1 MPSIELREELI
12 ALLVHD
18 VIVVFC
24 KCVNVLYKQ
33 TVLLRELWLIGVWT
47 RSDEVCAISQ
57 AEEGFKNGVLFEI
70 SSVWK
75 SQAVLCLELGV
86 DEDLF
91 LNELFFLAKFHFT
104 DVLRLVFYVL

>member
-1 MPSIELREELI
+1 MPSIELGEELI

-18 VIVVFC
+18 VIVVFR

-33 TVLLRELWLIGVWT
+33 AVLLRELLLISIWT
-47 RSDEVCAISQ
+47 RCDEVCAISQ
-57 AEEGFKNGVLFEI
+57 AVKGFKDGVFFEI
-70 SSVWK
+70 STVWK
-75 SQAVLCLELGV
+75 SQAVLCLDLGV

-104 DVLRLVFYVL
+104 DIFRLVFYVL